1 MQLVPNYYLFKADAQ
16 VLGPFD
22 NSSKAHTLGAEGDF
36 LGTRAAFG
44 MKTLMWYRWQ
54 KVSSDNMAWK
64 RANEVVPDSMRLQAM
79 LMEI

>member
-1 MQLVPNYYLFKADAQ
+1 MQQAQSYYLFKADAQ

-36 LGTRAAFG
+36 LGTRSAFG
-44 MKTLMWYRWQ
+44 TKRLLWYRWQ
-54 KVSSDNMAWK
+54 KVSSDKMAWK
-64 RANEVVPDSMRLQAM
+64 RDNEVVPDSMRLQAM